1 MKVWDF
7 KDKHSNWIKVSTN
20 DANVFRVQVYRC
32 DVVVGLVSNLKN
44 KHQHLISTLHWN
56 RNNNV
61 VVFNIK
67 LIILY
72 VTVKNSLLSK
82 FKYVNQRWKKDKTA
96 DWGGDFLVMVHHV
109 WKQAVNVLTVEYT
122 TVHPHT
128 PKKVDDLTLIRVLS
142 TVCNCHWK
150 CTFQFNC
157 KNKSIYM
164 YIKKTTFREC
174 IKYCQKKNPNSILI
188 SLAWKKTTNFVY
200 FFPLWE

>member
-20 DANVFRVQVYRC
+20 DPNVFRVQVYRC

-82 FKYVNQRWKKDKTA
+82 FKYVNQRWKKKQNSWLRRWFSCNGTPCMKTSSKCA
-96 DWGGDFLVMVHHV
+96 DSRVHYSTSTH
-109 WKQAVNVLTVEYT
+109 
-122 TVHPHT
+122 
-128 PKKVDDLTLIRVLS
+128 PKKS
-142 TVCNCHWK
+142 
-150 CTFQFNC
+150 
-157 KNKSIYM
+157 M
-164 YIKKTTFREC
+164 
-174 IKYCQKKNPNSILI
+174 I
-188 SLAWKKTTNFVY
+188 SLLSESCQQSVTVTGNVPFNLIVKINPY
-200 FFPLWE
+200 ICI